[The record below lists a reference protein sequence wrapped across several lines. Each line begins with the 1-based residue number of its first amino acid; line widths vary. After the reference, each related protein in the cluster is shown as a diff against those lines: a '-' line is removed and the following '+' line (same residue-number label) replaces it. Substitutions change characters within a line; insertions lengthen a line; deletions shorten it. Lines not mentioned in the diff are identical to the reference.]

1 MNCPRPKPALPVGP
15 AGTRLVMGRQLEAAG
30 MHVTR
35 GWSPRAAPGRAS
47 GWAARRVIMAEW
59 FYLEQVLA
67 DRARDLAEHVAKAA
81 ALRSLEAADER
92 PVLSAGLAGWSSAR
106 ASQVGGLVALALAGT
121 VGLPAGILGAVWTI
135 RRVVELL
142 LR

>member
-1 MNCPRPKPALPVGP
+1 
-15 AGTRLVMGRQLEAAG
+15 
-30 MHVTR
+30 
-35 GWSPRAAPGRAS
+35 
-47 GWAARRVIMAEW
+47 MAQW
-59 FYLEQVLA
+59 FYLEHVLA

-81 ALRSLEAADER
+81 ALRSLEAAEER
-92 PVLSAGLAGWSSAR
+92 PVLSGTLAGWSSAR